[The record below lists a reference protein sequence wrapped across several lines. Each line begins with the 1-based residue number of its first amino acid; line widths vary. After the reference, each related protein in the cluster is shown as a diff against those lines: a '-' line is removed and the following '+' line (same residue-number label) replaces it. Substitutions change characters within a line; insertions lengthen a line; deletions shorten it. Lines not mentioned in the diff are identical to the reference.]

1 MLLQGIKA
9 LLLDARAPATEFGPA
24 AARHTQGSGDGHR
37 QRLSDGIPNPQTLR
51 GRISSPQERMHQILT
66 HILELMLAKNARCTS
81 FRNAAFF
88 LSKAAQIY
96 VRDDVAEPLEKG
108 ASYLSSAS
116 QMGQYSK
123 SSFPFPPIS
132 YYDD

>member
-1 MLLQGIKA
+1 
-9 LLLDARAPATEFGPA
+9 
-24 AARHTQGSGDGHR
+24 
-37 QRLSDGIPNPQTLR
+37 
-51 GRISSPQERMHQILT
+51 
-66 HILELMLAKNARCTS
+66 MLAKSTSCTS

-96 VRDDVAEPLEKG
+96 VRDDVAEPLGKG
-108 ASYLSSAS
+108 ASYLSSVS

-132 YYDD
+132 YYYD